1 MKKKLSIATILAVT
15 GLAASAAQAQFSPT
29 VPNLTAT
36 DTIQTVDLNGA
47 AIPAGTYRS
56 YSLFIDWA
64 TGLGDA
70 FSDEA
75 LPALTSTAAD
85 GLGNFGVGNVFHS
98 DPGVFFPSIA
108 SADPINGMKVVSNMD
123 VNYEGG
129 SPLFF
134 ANLQTFADSTASWS
148 NINLTLNTTS
158 LPTPTPDLTRTLSFP
173 AVGSPF
179 STVTDTVNID
189 TSSRVRWIKITI
201 PAGGVNASNGRFLD
215 IDTETSTLA
224 PTNDTVLVL
233 FNGTT
238 GATVAA
244 DDDDGSGFL
253 SQLTFGFGTTTRP
266 AVGAGA
272 VYNGR
277 DGALTAGDFYLAV
290 ANTGDDEFT
299 PFTRFYEGFSVFAD
313 GGNIGD
319 AVVRMTTGTFSAVVP
334 IDCTGGL
341 SEVEPNNT
349 KATAQNITLTS
360 GQALCG
366 DSISAA
372 AGEFDYFKVTGTAP
386 AAGQIILNRIVYS
399 SNTPTHVVTV
409 RGLFQDT
416 GVIDTASDATVQTA
430 TGTTTT
436 PPRFIQWYT
445 LGNDAS
451 ADARQVLIRVSGAT
465 SSTTRYRLDYSSSV
479 VTPVESGI
487 SVPAGDVTVSTVGST
502 TTDTDFWVYDQNL
515 NPVAE
520 FGEDDDS
527 ATVAQGSVTKSLTP
541 GTYYV
546 AISNFNLM
554 NNLASPSTDAWL
566 EGNVVDFPGVV
577 LNSSTTATSDL
588 TLLIG
593 AAGGTPSPVVT
604 AKSTAFDVK
613 FVKFTVTGGATA
625 GCNPAD
631 IACDDG
637 TPLSAAPGC
646 TNSTTGPNE
655 GDFNAFFSAEGFF
668 FQSGL
673 GAGGVG
679 GTCDI
684 ACDDGTP
691 LSQAPGCTNNGVNEG
706 DYNAFFNNLFLSCI

>member
-1 MKKKLSIATILAVT
+1 MKNKLSIAAILAVT

-29 VPNLTAT
+29 IPNLTVT

-64 TGLGDA
+64 TGVGDA

-85 GLGNFGVGNVFHS
+85 ITGAFGAGNVFHS

-108 SADPINGMKVVSNMD
+108 SADPQTGMKVISNMD

-129 SPLFF
+129 NPLFF
-134 ANLQTFADSTASWS
+134 ANLQTFGDSTASWS
-148 NINLTLNTTS
+148 NINLTLNTTV
-158 LPTPTPDLTRTLSFP
+158 LPTPTADVNRTITVP

-179 STVTDTVNID
+179 TTVTDTVNID

-201 PAGGVNASNGRFLD
+201 PAGGISGANNRFLD

-244 DDDDGSGFL
+244 DDDDGSGLL
-253 SQLTFGFGTTTRP
+253 SQLSFGAAVPTRP
-266 AVGAGA
+266 AVGTGA

-277 DGALTAGDFYLAV
+277 DGALAAGDFYLAV

-313 GGNIGD
+313 GGNTGT
-319 AVVRMTTGTFSAVVP
+319 ANVRFTTGTVSAITP
-334 IDCTGGL
+334 IDCTGAT

-349 KATAQNITLTS
+349 KATAQVITLSS
-360 GQALCG
+360 GQAICG
-366 DSISAA
+366 DSINATAA
-372 AGEFDYFKVTGTAP
+372 EFDYFKVAGTAP
-386 AAGQIILNRIVYS
+386 AAGQIILNRIQYTS
-399 SNTPTHVVTV
+399 STPTHVVTI
-409 RGLFQDT
+409 RGLSQATT
-416 GVIDTASDATVQTA
+416 GINAGTDVTALTA
-430 TGTTTT
+430 TGATTT

-445 LGNDAS
+445 LGNDTS
-451 ADARQVLIRVSGAT
+451 PDARQVFVRVSGAT
-465 SSTTRYRLDYSSSV
+465 TSTTRYRLDYSSSV
-479 VTPVESGI
+479 VTPVESGVSI
-487 SVPAGDVTVSTVGST
+487 PAGDVTVTTVGST

-515 NPVAE
+515 NPVAG
-520 FGEDDDS
+520 FGEDDESD
-527 ATVAQGSVTKSLTP
+527 VIAQGTVTKPLTA

-546 AISNFNLM
+546 AISNFNLQ
-554 NNLASPSTDAWL
+554 NNQPSPAEDGFRI
-566 EGNVVDFPGVV
+566 GNVQDFPGVV
-577 LNSSTTATSDL
+577 LNTSTTATSDL

-593 AAGGTPSPVVT
+593 PGGGTLTPVVT
-604 AKSTAFDVK
+604 AKSSAFDVK

-631 IACDDG
+631 IACDNGD
-637 TPLSAAPGC
+637 PLASNPGC

-655 GDFNAFFSAEGFF
+655 GDFNAFFAANGFF
-668 FQSGL
+668 FQSGQGT
-673 GAGGVG
+673 GAIG

-684 ACDDGTP
+684 ACDSGDP
-691 LSQAPGCTNNGVNEG
+691 LATNPGCTNNGVNEG
-706 DYNAFFNNLFLSCI
+706 DYNCFFNNLFLPCI